1 MPESTT
7 DTPFPKLR
15 CAISAPS
22 RSQTQKGTK
31 ALSEARYDSAAADD
45 DLMVETMLMTLEE
58 T

>member
-1 MPESTT
+1 MPESTI

-22 RSQTQKGTK
+22 RSQKGTK
-31 ALSEARYDSAAADD
+31 ALSEARYDGAAADD
-45 DLMVETMLMTLEE
+45 DLMVETMVMTLGE